1 MKSRGQGDFV
11 VPGTVHYTGGPRR
24 KQNKPVC
31 GPRREGPDPMASL
44 MAAEEDAQ
52 VIVTIPGPWEGFLD
66 DADNPFELESRV
78 GDRQGLGSRM

>member
-1 MKSRGQGDFV
+1 
-11 VPGTVHYTGGPRR
+11 
-24 KQNKPVC
+24 
-31 GPRREGPDPMASL
+31 MASL